1 MSLYEVQKLL
11 FHVNREP
18 KMLDRF
24 LRERETLIAEYRL
37 TEKEQRALSETD
49 FPMPLRDGRALAA
62 LGTARGDTWPEL
74 SRLLGDPQGKSAMSL
89 VGAFAASHAPGI
101 TGRPSLPP
109 VSESEPIFRA
119 YEDLKSRLEA
129 ARPDVLVVVSPEH
142 WANFFLDNMPSFCI
156 GIADEFSGPTDE
168 KFVNI
173 PRRSVRGN
181 ARLARALAE
190 GIAEDV
196 DLSTSQEMAF
206 DHGVMLPLHLL
217 QTELPVIPIIVNCLA
232 GMPAPLH
239 RCHVLGVALRRTVDR
254 WPERVVLLGTGGLSH
269 WPAMPESG
277 QIGVD
282 FDRRFLDAFLK
293 GRIESFLYYP
303 KEKLE
308 AEAGPGGHEIRTW
321 ITVAAAAAGT
331 PRIAARLST
340 RARVVH
346 WLRRR
351 DVGYRAWPYS
361 GFLKKGTECF
371 EDLSMNGET

>member
-1 MSLYEVQKLL
+1 
-11 FHVNREP
+11 
-18 KMLDRF
+18 
-24 LRERETLIAEYRL
+24 
-37 TEKEQRALSETD
+37 
-49 FPMPLRDGRALAA
+49 
-62 LGTARGDTWPEL
+62 
-74 SRLLGDPQGKSAMSL
+74 MSL

-109 VSESEPIFRA
+109 AGESEPIFRA
-119 YEDLKSRLEA
+119 YDELRSRLEA

-156 GIADEFSGPTDE
+156 GIADEFFGPTDE

-217 QTELPVIPIIVNCLA
+217 QTELPVIPIVVNCLA

-239 RCHVLGVALRRTVDR
+239 RCHVLGLALRQTVDR
-254 WPERVVLLGTGGLSH
+254 WPERVALLGTGGLSH

-277 QIGVD
+277 QIGID
-282 FDRRFLDAFLK
+282 FDRRFLDAFIG
-293 GRIESFLYYP
+293 GRIESFLRYP

-321 ITVAAAAAGT
+321 ITIAGAAGNAQGALLAYQ
-331 PRIAARLST
+331 PVPAWST
-340 RARVVH
+340 GCAVAVLDIERH
-346 WLRRR
+346 
-351 DVGYRAWPYS
+351 GQ
-361 GFLKKGTECF
+361 
-371 EDLSMNGET
+371 